1 MSSTYTELAKSG
13 QEQFLAAVRQGQQAV
28 VDAVGAWAKAVEKAP
43 TLSPGHNGA
52 RDVPR
57 ADEIVDNVFDFAEK
71 LIAAQREFTRN
82 LLSAAS
88 PAVEKAED
96 TARAAAK
103 GAGRAGTPGTPVA

>member
-1 MSSTYTELAKSG
+1 MSSTYTELVKTA

-28 VDAVGAWAKAVEKAP
+28 VDSVGAWANAVEKAP
-43 TLSPGHNGA
+43 TPSRGHNGP

-57 ADEIVDNVFDFAEK
+57 ADEVVDNVFDFAEK
-71 LIAAQREFTRN
+71 LLAAQREFTRN

-88 PAVEKAED
+88 PVVEKAEE

-103 GAGRAGTPGTPVA
+103 GAGKAGTPAA

>member
-1 MSSTYTELAKSG
+1 MSSTYTELVKSG
-13 QEQFLAAVRQGQQAV
+13 QEQFFAAVRQSQQAV
-28 VDAVGAWAKAVEKAP
+28 VDAVGAWAKAVEEAP

-71 LIAAQREFTRN
+71 FLHVQREFTRN

-88 PAVEKAED
+88 PAVEKAEE

-103 GAGRAGTPGTPVA
+103 GAGKAGKAA